1 MSEEDTI
8 RSSCERRDSKRESVL
23 YKVVLTGGPC
33 AGKTTTVA
41 RLRTFFENLGWKV
54 YTVPEAA
61 TILLGGGVKYSEVSP
76 IQAQEFNRNILKTI
90 LQLETTFFE
99 MAAEDKRN
107 VIVVCDR
114 GTYDP
119 SAFCPAEEWHEI
131 ISSLGWDSIQLRDAR
146 YDQVVHMM
154 TAASGAEQFY
164 QLANNSARSEGIEL
178 ARELDTKAA
187 QAWVGH
193 PYYDVID
200 NSTDFESK
208 IRRVIEVVCKR
219 IGKQL
224 GADIDDRLK
233 AQSKKRKFLVK
244 SLPDS
249 SLFSKVEDFDVTH
262 DYLLTSNPQLQARVR
277 KRGQNGY
284 FTFTHTERRTMD
296 GKRVEQI
303 MQLSDREYRAL
314 LNQRDPTH
322 HPIHKKRKC
331 FLWKGHYFQLD
342 VFLEPCSQRCQDMLM
357 LETYTT
363 KQGDEL
369 ELPDFLEIVKEVTS
383 DPHYSMYYLSA
394 QD

>member
-119 SAFCPAEEWHEI
+119 SAFSTVLI
-131 ISSLGWDSIQLRDAR
+131 RL
-146 YDQVVHMM
+146 
-154 TAASGAEQFY
+154 
-164 QLANNSARSEGIEL
+164 
-178 ARELDTKAA
+178 